1 MTYGSRAKPVSLDP
15 FQTIV
20 EVRWASVVSFL
31 IVSYR
36 WTDGRD
42 FDLAAQIES
51 SGIVGLDDEEVGW
64 IADQRYS
71 VSVSGKEIL
80 KHSGDVVETSGVES
94 VSVDVKSMLAI
105 NKNLH
110 SFVLAFRGSWYS
122 LIESGNV
129 TITVKLYSGGTLG
142 GGSYSDFTVTGGK
155 EKYSLVSGRFVSFQG
170 QEDED
175 YGNVG
180 RVTFT
185 KPSKVILT

>member
-1 MTYGSRAKPVSLDP
+1 MSYGRREKPVSLDP

-20 EVRWASVVSFL
+20 KVSWAPDVSFL
-31 IVSYR
+31 VVSYR

-42 FDLAAQIES
+42 FDLAAQIEN

-64 IADQRYS
+64 IADERYS
-71 VSVSGKEIL
+71 VSVNGKEII
-80 KHSGDVVETSGVES
+80 KHSGDDLGTSGVES
-94 VSVDVKSMLAI
+94 VAVDVKSMLAI
-105 NKNLH
+105 KKNLT
-110 SFVLAFRGSWYS
+110 SFVLALRGSWWS
-122 LIESGNV
+122 LRESGIV
-129 TITVKLYSGGTLG
+129 SITVKLYSGGTLS

-155 EKYSLVSGRFVSFQG
+155 EKYSLVSGRFVSFEG

-185 KPSKVILT
+185 KPLKVIFT